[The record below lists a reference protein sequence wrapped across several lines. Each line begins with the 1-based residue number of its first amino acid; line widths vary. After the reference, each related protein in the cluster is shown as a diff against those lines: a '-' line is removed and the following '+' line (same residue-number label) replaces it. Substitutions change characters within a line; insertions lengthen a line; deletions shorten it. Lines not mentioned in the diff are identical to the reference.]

1 MQSHFGAAASSTAK
15 QWSLSSTI
23 LQNRPFFA
31 QIFDPQIND
40 WGAYQARELSYVLDW
55 IDARV
60 FAVLLD
66 HRVLLFV
73 PLSGVLGLIAV
84 SAVYFWGARKVLALN
99 GVMASML
106 LSLFLSCIVVQASTP
121 IFYRSAKIILS
132 IALLAFLFY
141 TFSLVRSDK
150 RNQTA

>member
-40 WGAYQARELSYVLDW
+40 WGAYQARKLSYVFDL

-60 FAVLLD
+60 FAALLD
-66 HRVLLFV
+66 HHVLVFV
-73 PLSGVLGLIAV
+73 PLSGVLGLSAL
-84 SAVYFWGARKVLALN
+84 SAVYFWGARRVLALN

-106 LSLFLSCIVVQASTP
+106 LSLFRHPRRSFIGRPRSSCVS
-121 IFYRSAKIILS
+121 RCL
-132 IALLAFLFY
+132 
-141 TFSLVRSDK
+141 
-150 RNQTA
+150 